1 MLSTRLFFTAILHLL
16 AVSRT
21 LSQETLIPNSSLLVE
36 EYNSDVSNRQ
46 NFCQENSDVQSDTI
60 ELRDALVGRTLNVGI
75 VLENPFVN
83 YVNGTE
89 GITLE
94 TPGVMIEIWDELA
107 KRAGFSWRDSFAFY
121 NTPSGDKDWTDLLLW
136 SIDAFDVSL
145 DWWYRKCNIMIMTL
159 DSTHDK
165 MKRNTHFSFFMKLLL
180 QEKMKE
186 HLSRKDGM
194 MVI

>member
-1 MLSTRLFFTAILHLL
+1 MLKTRPFFAAILHLL

-36 EYNSDVSNRQ
+36 EYDSSVSNRQ

-60 ELRDALVGRTLNVGI
+60 DLRDALVGRTLNVGI

-107 KRAGFSWRDSFAFY
+107 KRAGFSWRDSFAFV
-121 NTPSGDKDWTDLLLW
+121 NTPSGGKDWTDLLLW

-145 DWWYRKCNIMIMTL
+145 DWWYRK
-159 DSTHDK
+159 
-165 MKRNTHFSFFMKLLL
+165 
-180 QEKMKE
+180 
-186 HLSRKDGM
+186 
-194 MVI
+194 